1 MHCTHIH
8 APSGQPPSAPLGR
21 SLARLWLPPSSFS
34 FSRRLF
40 PNAIPSVQKLF
51 SSPGL
56 NDLFFFLFSAQRG
69 CLSTQL
75 QPLRAPSKRSIFFI
89 FKFVLAAEDL
99 SFRQW
104 GSFIAACRLSCCLV
118 SANLAP
124 QPGIKPASPPLQ
136 GGFLT
141 NGSLKKSYI
150 FYFLVRLTRSNIP
163 KGSPPHPES
172 GTVALIDAALI
183 KQKELS
189 RIPVLIIKP
198 ARPAPGCPLRSPR
211 RPKLSC
217 KTAPT
222 LQSRV
227 PSIATLT
234 EARWSKPPPSGGPP
248 LCACALGI

>member
-1 MHCTHIH
+1 MHCTRFH
-8 APSGQPPSAPLGR
+8 APSRQPRSAPLGR
-21 SLARLWLPPSSFS
+21 SLARPWLPPSSFS

-40 PNAIPSVQKLF
+40 PNAILSTQKLF
-51 SSPGL
+51 SSTGL

-75 QPLRAPSKRSIFFI
+75 QPLTAPSKRSIFFI
-89 FKFVLAAEDL
+89 FKFVLAAEGL

-104 GSFIAACRLSCCLV
+104 GSLITACRLSCCLAC
-118 SANLAP
+118 ANLAP
-124 QPGIKPASPPLQ
+124 LSGIKPASPPLQ

-141 NGSLKKSYI
+141 NGSLEKPYI
-150 FYFLVRLTRSNIP
+150 FIFLVGLTRSNVP
-163 KGSPPHPES
+163 KGSPPHPEP
-172 GTVALIDAALI
+172 GTVALIDAGLI

-189 RIPVLIIKP
+189 RIPVLTIKP

-211 RPKLSC
+211 RPKLSY

-227 PSIATLT
+227 PSTATLT
-234 EARWSKPPPSGGPP
+234 EDR
-248 LCACALGI
+248 